1 MGLSRLLEPAGS
13 SSSWGC
19 ARCQRVITLSALNRE
34 RVNRRKL
41 LPRKGRSARQC
52 VRQFPAVLSGL
63 GRQTASESRDTE
75 TRLAKRV
82 AA

>member
-41 LPRKGRSARQC
+41 LPRQGRSARQW
-52 VRQFPAVLSGL
+52 RQFPAVLSGL
-63 GRQTASESRDTE
+63 GQAAEY
-75 TRLAKRV
+75 RL
-82 AA
+82 